1 MGAGHVLCG
10 NTGKRGH
17 IRKRMH
23 RGGDMIGKEYIDLY
37 VVAGK
42 FPRFYQ
48 FRCSVEFSRRPYSR
62 SLWARSAG
70 PLPDHLMDT

>member
-1 MGAGHVLCG
+1 MSCVGILGSAAM
-10 NTGKRGH
+10 T
-17 IRKRMH
+17 RKRMH